1 MSGFYIKKTF
11 MKNGFSFLLI
21 IACLSS
27 CATMMELSRP
37 KGFTYKYD
45 AKYTGIDTLLNVD
58 GYFFGS
64 NRHALYIYRDG
75 TMANYETWKPTSFDT
90 KDKFF
95 PQWGVYRVMS
105 DTIKAQTIVNLGGS
119 GPMRTGMYTY
129 IIRSKDEVELFS
141 EAFYVNNPESL
152 KKNLKVDTLSI
163 PLKFTSYPNRT
174 DSAHW
179 VKKHK
184 WFWDKEAR
192 KNRNK

>member
-1 MSGFYIKKTF
+1 

-27 CATMMELSRP
+27 CTIITESFRP

-58 GYFFGS
+58 GYFFS
-64 NRHALYIYRDG
+64 SEQHTLYIYRDG
-75 TMANYETWKPTSFDT
+75 TMASYGTWKPTSFYT
-90 KDKFF
+90 KSKYF
-95 PQWGVYRVMS
+95 PQWGVYRING
-105 DTIKAQTIVNLGGS
+105 DTIKTQTIINLGGCED
-119 GPMRTGMYTY
+119 MRTGMDTY

-141 EAFYVNNPESL
+141 EAQFVNVPNSL
-152 KKNLKVDTLSI
+152 KKRLKVDTVNI
-163 PLKFTSYPNRT
+163 QMRFISYPNRT

-179 VKKHK
+179 VKKKK

-192 KNRNK
+192 KNRN